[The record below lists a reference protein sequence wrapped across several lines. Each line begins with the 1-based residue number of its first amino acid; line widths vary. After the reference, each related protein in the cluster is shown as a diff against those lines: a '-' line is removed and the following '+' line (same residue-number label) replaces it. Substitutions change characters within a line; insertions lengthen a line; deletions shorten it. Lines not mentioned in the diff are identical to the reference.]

1 MAETNFWQQ
10 IWEKEKP
17 WPTGRPDTS
26 NSLPSNI
33 ENDLRARGL
42 ITNQGQMYDPHGDNY
57 IGPSNTGK
65 AKVDLA
71 SEAAM
76 IGLTYAAVKNPG
88 LALEAIGAD
97 SKSFNDQ
104 SLYQIDRLR
113 MANALGSVNRKV
125 KGAKRIGQ
133 ALKTI
138 IENPRQAELAGTG
151 IVGDIGRISDDFT
164 PSNVFQSS
172 KADLGQKLRTGTDTY
187 TPNKEVLDELDESMQ
202 LFGQKMDKYN
212 ELKKARKPFIG
223 LKSPEAKKLAKKL
236 NTKYIREGD
245 VNTALR
251 QARDSFSAAPKSAVR
266 EYIGEM
272 AELGYD
278 AGKGK
283 PGGKPST
290 GSGLH
295 QHHIDANVEAY
306 SRTRLL
312 NKLGTTFK
320 VQAQRYI
327 ASVYKMAPA
336 RARANMANIPG
347 DLHLGDLHPWLKSM
361 GIETY
366 WRDLWKANPRGISKQ
381 QMVGAIDNYFDEVV
395 FPSLVKMD
403 NLVKKSP
410 TKISE
415 THLPQNVVEAARKR
429 LKELTNQPIYKSKYP
444 KGSTTDEIK
453 MEKRIED
460 LFIKGSESK
469 PKVWGE
475 ALE

>member
-1 MAETNFWQQ
+1 MAHTIDHKDELVKIQESIAARDSRRLETGQPPKPSYAERMGTSMVNA
-10 IWEKEKP
+10 WE
-17 WPTGRPDTS
+17 
-26 NSLPSNI
+26 
-33 ENDLRARGL
+33 
-42 ITNQGQMYDPHGDNY
+42 
-57 IGPSNTGK
+57 
-65 AKVDLA
+65 
-71 SEAAM
+71 
-76 IGLTYAAVKNPG
+76 
-88 LALEAIGAD
+88 
-97 SKSFNDQ
+97 
-104 SLYQIDRLR
+104 
-113 MANALGSVNRKV
+113 
-125 KGAKRIGQ
+125 GAKRIDNKWDPFEY
-133 ALKTI
+133 AAAAAAHS
-138 IENPRQAELAGTG
+138 IEFMVPQTQEELLFELATLGQGTKLKLGNRLFRTAVSKGVNPIVQKGKQAIGDLLKPKQMQLTEAGAG
-151 IVGDIGRISDDFT
+151 IVGDIGRVSDEFT

-187 TPNKEVLDELDESMQ
+187 TPTKEVLGELDKSME
-202 LFGQKMDKYN
+202 LFGQKMDRYN
-212 ELKKARKPFIG
+212 ELKELRKPFIG
-223 LKSPEAKKLAKKL
+223 LKSAEAKALAKKL
-236 NTKYIREGD
+236 GTKYIREGD

-251 QARDSFSAAPKSAVR
+251 QARDAFSAAPESAVK
-266 EYIGEM
+266 EYLGEM

-278 AGKGK
+278 AAKGK
-283 PGGKPST
+283 PGGKPRS

-327 ASVYKMAPA
+327 ASVYDMAPA

-366 WRDLWKANPRGISKQ
+366 WRDLWKANPKGITKQ
-381 QMVGAIDNYFDEVV
+381 QMVSAIDNYFDEVV

-415 THLPQNVVEAARKR
+415 THLPQSVVEMSRKR

-444 KGSTTDEIK
+444 KGSTADEIK

-469 PKVWGE
+469 PKVWGK